1 MTDTTGGGV
10 ASAAGAPLDDDP
22 IVAEVRVER
31 EAFAR
36 AANCD
41 LGCIVANVRR
51 IEAEERARGRVL
63 ISPPG
68 PASAPAEA

>member
-22 IVAEVRVER
+22 IVAEVRAER

-36 AANCD
+36 AANYD
-41 LGCIVANVRR
+41 LGCIVANLRR
-51 IEAEERARGRVL
+51 IEAEERARGRVI

-68 PASAPAEA
+68 PVPAPAEA